1 MAVKLH
7 RCPNVWVK
15 VQGHPC
21 WKVQSALDAQG
32 IEYEIV
38 KGPVRRGRR
47 DELERLSGQRMYPV
61 IEFEDG
67 SVYREESKAMA
78 ETIKA
83 GRLMEK
89 KGGGGAAV
97 AGNDHQ
103 GHEHEHAGPPA

>member
-21 WKVQSALDAQG
+21 WRVQSALDEQG

-38 KGPVRRGRR
+38 KGPLRRGKR
-47 DELERLSGQRMYPV
+47 DGVDRMTGQRQYPV

-67 SVYREESKAMA
+67 SVYREQSKDMA
-78 ETIKA
+78 ATIRA
-83 GRLMEK
+83 GKLNEK
-89 KGGGGAAV
+89 RGGAA
-97 AGNDHQ
+97 G
-103 GHEHEHAGPPA
+103 

>member
-32 IEYEIV
+32 AEYEIV
-38 KGPVRRGRR
+38 KGPVRRGKR
-47 DELERLSGQRMYPV
+47 DELERLSGQRLYPV

-67 SVYREESKAMA
+67 SVYREQSKDMA
-78 ETIKA
+78 ATIRA
-83 GRLMEK
+83 GKLDEK
-89 KGGGGAAV
+89 RGGAAA
-97 AGNDHQ
+97 AG
-103 GHEHEHAGPPA
+103 